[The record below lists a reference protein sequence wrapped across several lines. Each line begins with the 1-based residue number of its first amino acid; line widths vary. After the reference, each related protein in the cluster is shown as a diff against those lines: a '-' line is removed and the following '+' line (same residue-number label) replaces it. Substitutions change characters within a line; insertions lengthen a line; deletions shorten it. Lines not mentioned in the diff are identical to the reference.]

1 MKTYQAPPGAEGTAA
16 PGAAPAGRPGGGNS
30 RPWAGLAILL
40 LLLLIGV
47 IAAFGWWYRAAQ
59 AADGPGRPDA
69 NARVGTLADPAER
82 QAELDRMAEEGMLTF
97 GINATPSFESGSAKG
112 NLMIEN
118 PPENGNRFTVA
129 IYRRDTE
136 EQIYQSGYLDPGQ
149 VIETAPLDTELAEG
163 EYPCVAYFD
172 AYSLGD
178 DSYLGRAGA
187 EITLYVLE

>member
-1 MKTYQAPPGAEGTAA
+1 
-16 PGAAPAGRPGGGNS
+16 
-30 RPWAGLAILL
+30 
-40 LLLLIGV
+40 
-47 IAAFGWWYRAAQ
+47 
-59 AADGPGRPDA
+59 
-69 NARVGTLADPAER
+69 
-82 QAELDRMAEEGMLTF
+82 MLTF
-97 GINATPSFESGSAKG
+97 GINATPSFENGSAKG

-136 EQIYQSGYLDPGQ
+136 EKIYQSGYLDPGQ
-149 VIETAPLDTELAEG
+149 VIETAPLDAELAEG

>member
-1 MKTYQAPPGAEGTAA
+1 M
-16 PGAAPAGRPGGGNS
+16 
-30 RPWAGLAILL
+30 WAGLAILL

-47 IAAFGWWYRAAQ
+47 IGAFSWWYRAAQ
-59 AADGPGRPDA
+59 PADGPGLPDA
-69 NARVGTLADPAER
+69 NARVGTLADPAGR

-97 GINATPSFESGSAKG
+97 GINATPSFESGGAKG

-129 IYRRDTE
+129 IYRQDTE
-136 EQIYQSGYLDPGQ
+136 EKIYQSGYLDPGQ
-149 VIETAPLDTELAEG
+149 VIETAPLDAELAAG

-187 EITLYVLE
+187 EITVYILS